1 MLETISHLP
10 NRFNMFTD
18 KNFAIYVL
26 DDYSVHVTDK
36 VGKALLARGYI
47 LVVIG
52 GGITGD
58 VQINDTHVHHQLK
71 SLYRHKESALML
83 RQLRENPS
91 KIPQPSR
98 DEMLEMLHTSWK
110 ELTVDPVHAMKV
122 NFLNN
127 AFDGSDDYIV
137 SDKLFSIVRE
147 EMLKFRKDLL
157 TSTPPSDIKDLTSTI
172 TPPKGVTRKRKG
184 ESEVPRDE
192 GVELMD
198 CEGEEL
204 AQEELMQE
212 VESPDSDE
220 NESQTDIVSIQEDL
234 PSTST
239 LSHEAT
245 DDETKADCAFLD
257 DIQAVIDKHSSS
269 TSELFTPQFSRFKA
283 INANAQRSV
292 KKRIQI
298 AKEKA

>member
-1 MLETISHLP
+1 MRVP
-10 NRFNMFTD
+10 P
-18 KNFAIYVL
+18 
-26 DDYSVHVTDK
+26 
-36 VGKALLARGYI
+36 
-47 LVVIG
+47 
-52 GGITGD
+52 
-58 VQINDTHVHHQLK
+58 
-71 SLYRHKESALML
+71 
-83 RQLRENPS
+83 RQ
-91 KIPQPSR
+91 
-98 DEMLEMLHTSWK
+98 EMLHASWK

-257 DIQAVIDKHSSS
+257 DIQTVIAKHSSS
-269 TSELFTPQFSRFKA
+269 TSKLFTPQFSRFKA
-283 INANAQRSV
+283 INANTRRSV
-292 KKRIQI
+292 KCIQI